1 MRPEVTADGLGK
13 LGSAFAGLAEL
24 GGFDDVAKQRYP
36 HVERID
42 HVHTAGN
49 SSGIVDGA
57 ALVLVGSEEAGRV
70 SGLTP
75 RARIIAAATSGAD
88 PVLMFEGPIP
98 VVNKALAIADLSV
111 ADIDVFE
118 MNEAFAPSPCTSKR
132 RSTSRTTA
140 TTSTAAPSPWATPWG
155 RRGRGSARGRGSGAH
170 RAPARHP
177 ERADVGAA
185 QRRPHEAVEGPQ
197 GGRGRRVGRLH
208 RRARARSQGLDHGQP
223 GRPRAALGCPRLHDP
238 RRHPVDPGVHGV
250 SACLPGEPAPPAQR
264 SADAR
269 SPGDHGRGRRGR
281 PGRLRHGVDHRDPVL
296 HQPGHRPGGQK
307 HDPGVL
313 LRPAGRAARRLPA
326 ERCCEEPADQGGDR
340 RCRDD
345 GRRHR
350 LCDGQGRHR
359 RGAQGRHP
367 RGGAERKS
375 LWRGPRGGHTLQGA
389 DHRGAVHGAAQPDHP
404 HRGRRR
410 LRGRRHCGRSG
421 VRKHRAEA
429 PGVCRDRGSHRS
441 RRSAGLQYLVP
452 PDHRIGH
459 GRDMAG
465 ELRRHPLLLT
475 GDQDGPRRGHPRR
488 ADLGRDVLWLPD
500 VLPPSST
507 TVGASSPRASSQR
520 SSPRRSKCCTRGSTR
535 R

>member
-1 MRPEVTADGLGK
+1 MTSAITDAFIFEAIRTPRGTGKRSGALHGVKPIDLVVGLIDELRGRFPDLDEQRISDVILGCVTPVGDQGMDIARTAATAAGMPDSVAGVQLNRFCGSGLESVNLAAKSIRSGFDEMIIAGGVESMSRVAMGSDGGAMAMDPATAYDNYFIPQGIACDLLATINGISRRDVDECAMRSQQLAAAAWSGGYFARSVVPVKDINGLTILAEDEHMRPEVTADGLGK

-57 ALVLVGSEEAGRV
+57 ALVLVGSEEAGRA

-155 RRGRGSARGRGSGAH
+155 RRGRGSARCRGSGAH
-170 RAPARHP
+170 RAAARHP
-177 ERADVGAA
+177 ERAHVGAA
-185 QRRPHEAVEGPQ
+185 QRRPHEAIEGPQ
-197 GGRGRRVGRLH
+197 GGRGRRAGRHH
-208 RRARARSQGLDHGQP
+208 RRAGARGQGLDRGEP
-223 GRPRAALGCPRLHDP
+223 GRSRAALGCPRLHDP

-296 HQPGHRPGGQK
+296 HQPGH
-307 HDPGVL
+307 
-313 LRPAGRAARRLPA
+313 PA
-326 ERCCEEPADQGGDR
+326 RCP
-340 RCRDD
+340 
-345 GRRHR
+345 
-350 LCDGQGRHR
+350 
-359 RGAQGRHP
+359 
-367 RGGAERKS
+367 K
-375 LWRGPRGGHTLQGA
+375 T
-389 DHRGAVHGAAQPDHP
+389 
-404 HRGRRR
+404 
-410 LRGRRHCGRSG
+410 
-421 VRKHRAEA
+421 
-429 PGVCRDRGSHRS
+429 
-441 RRSAGLQYLVP
+441 
-452 PDHRIGH
+452 
-459 GRDMAG
+459 
-465 ELRRHPLLLT
+465 
-475 GDQDGPRRGHPRR
+475 
-488 ADLGRDVLWLPD
+488 
-500 VLPPSST
+500 
-507 TVGASSPRASSQR
+507 
-520 SSPRRSKCCTRGSTR
+520 
-535 R
+535 